1 MESSSQLFKNK
12 LDKAFTQAGVKL
24 NTSTMADANK
34 YKQSFK
40 EEELEGGLADK
51 KTLED
56 IAKKHDKKGYYH
68 VDDMVSSLKVQL
80 KKGIKKE
87 IEHTKNKAE
96 AEEIA
101 MDHLW
106 EDPKYYNKLKKIEP
120 KEEKEKKYL
129 DIEDMI
135 PMLRK
140 QLNKNTR
147 FDKDKDKKK
156 DGEVDEKWSEK
167 YKKSIDC
174 SNPKGFSQ
182 KAHCDGRKKKEAKEA
197 TGSGSSGAYSGPLF
211 SGEEPDLDKFETK
224 ESSTGRKSPIGFSD
238 DYIKKSNAEKK
249 GVTEDL
255 GRWFKEKWVDVSKK
269 VDGKHPPCGRK
280 DADGKSYPKCRP
292 SKKVS
297 KETPKVASS
306 YDKDEKEKM
315 TQQKRR
321 AEKKDPKVGK
331 GNAPTMTRFDEQ
343 VEKIGAVEATG
354 SGSSG
359 GSSSPMFAKS
369 DSKKDW
375 GASKKTQTPGGKFV
389 EETNLEK
396 VEATEATTSGSVGG
410 YETPAM
416 WAKSTKKKDWGP
428 NRKTQIPGGGFVKI
442 KKKCTKFPY
451 CNQGDI
457 SNLKISKNESV
468 KEAIKN
474 VSKKTGISESTI
486 ITILEHEY
494 EKTNK
499 RTK

>member
-1 MESSSQLFKNK
+1 MDTSADLYKDSI
-12 LDKAFTQAGVKL
+12 DKAFSELGTSL
-24 NTSTMADANK
+24 NTSTMRDANK

-40 EEELEGGLADK
+40 EEELEGGVADK
-51 KTLED
+51 KTLKD
-56 IAKKHDKKGYYH
+56 IAIMHAYDDSKDSTSKDRIKKMF
-68 VDDMVSSLKVQL
+68 VLLKQQL
-80 KKGIKKE
+80 NKGIKVE
-87 IEHTKNKAE
+87 MEHVKDKDKAK
-96 AEEIA
+96 EIA
-101 MDHLW
+101 MDHLF
-106 EDPKYYNKLKKIEP
+106 EDPNYYDKLKKIEN
-120 KEEKEKKYL
+120 KEENEKKYL
-129 DIEDMI
+129 DIQDMI

-140 QLNKNTR
+140 QLNKGTM
-147 FDKDKDKKK
+147 FDPDLKKQDETPKKK
-156 DGEVDEKWSEK
+156 NTKRRSKSEP
-167 YKKSIDC
+167 
-174 SNPKGFSQ
+174 N
-182 KAHCDGRKKKEAKEA
+182 EA
-197 TGSGSSGAYSGPLF
+197 TSSGSSGAYSAPLF

-224 ESSTGRKSPIGFSD
+224 ESSTGRMSPIGFSD
-238 DYIKKSNAEKK
+238 EYIKKSNSEKK

-280 DADGKSYPKCRP
+280 DADGKAYPKCRP

-306 YDKDEKEKM
+306 YDKDEKKKM

-331 GNAPTMTRFDEQ
+331 GNTPTMTRFDEVKNISIKEQ
-343 VEKIGAVEATG
+343 V
-354 SGSSG
+354 
-359 GSSSPMFAKS
+359 
-369 DSKKDW
+369 
-375 GASKKTQTPGGKFV
+375 
-389 EETNLEK
+389 EK

-428 NRKTQIPGGGFVKI
+428 SRKTQIPGGGFVKI

-468 KEAIKN
+468 KDAIKQVATKMGVSEN
-474 VSKKTGISESTI
+474 VI

-494 EKTNK
+494 EKVNK
-499 RTK
+499 RKK